1 MSSKNQI
8 LTAIRQARLDQQ
20 APLPTGINFP
30 PFFPDRVTKF
40 VEMLPAVGGK
50 AVAADS
56 FSDIKKRLSERFGS
70 GENVACLVPELDWE
84 TLDLTKITDPHQFA
98 HVELTVLRGQL
109 GVAENGAIWL
119 DERDMRGWRILPFIT
134 QHLAIVLDKKLIVN
148 NMHEA
153 YARLNVSE
161 NGFGVFLSGPS
172 KTADIEQALVIGAH
186 GARSLT
192 VFLT

>member
-1 MSSKNQI
+1 
-8 LTAIRQARLDQQ
+8 
-20 APLPTGINFP
+20 
-30 PFFPDRVTKF
+30 
-40 VEMLPAVGGK
+40 MLPAVGGK
-50 AVAADS
+50 AVAAGS
-56 FSDIKKRLSERFGS
+56 FSEIKTRLSERFGS
-70 GENVACLVPELDWE
+70 GKNVACLVPELDWE

-119 DERDMRGWRILPFIT
+119 DENDMNGWRILPFIT

-153 YARLNVSE
+153 YARLHVSE